1 MTTSATYKPAAQA
14 ASPFRTRAW
23 VQSWVDV
30 WGNHPR
36 IKLIDLGGRRDPL
49 EMVYTIN
56 HKLKG
61 IIPVKSLVI
70 AGNGFADFDPPR
82 AEYNDLE
89 SLVQLA
95 GGMDCLLKEL
105 TRLSWNQWAL
115 TDFHNNDSF
124 NELVATLSIANGLA
138 STKTKLEMAY
148 RISSSDIN
156 SYKKQ
161 LSASTRAKYFNR
173 RAKLAEHGIIEVTEL
188 TSAQDLF
195 NLLNHFHQMRWGR
208 PCYSAQSMTF
218 FRLFLER
225 IRCEGGVPMMQSLQ
239 IAGETVSVLFDL
251 VWNGVRYNIQSGFLE
266 GRFPQLALGSIHLG
280 FAIEQALNDAL
291 VYDLLVG
298 QGKNT
303 NYKQQIATENTYM
316 SSVIAVRGWLKSL
329 YRIYGK

>member
-1 MTTSATYKPAAQA
+1 
-14 ASPFRTRAW
+14 
-23 VQSWVDV
+23 
-30 WGNHPR
+30 
-36 IKLIDLGGRRDPL
+36 LGGRRDPL

-89 SLVQLA
+89 SLIRLT

-105 TRLSWNQWAL
+105 TKLSWNQWAL
-115 TDFHNNDSF
+115 TDFHNNYSF
-124 NELVATLSIANGLA
+124 NELVAALSIENGLA
-138 STKTKLEMAY
+138 STKTKLETAY

-156 SYKKQ
+156 NYKKQ

-173 RAKLAEHGIIEVTEL
+173 RAKLAEHGLIELAEL

-195 NLLNHFHQMRWGR
+195 NFLNHFHQKRWGR

-218 FRLFLER
+218 FKSFLER
-225 IRCEGGVPMMQSLQ
+225 IRCEGGVPIMQSLQ

-266 GRFPQLALGSIHLG
+266 RRFPQLALGSIHLG

-298 QGKNT
+298 QGKAT

-316 SSVIAVRGWLKSL
+316 SSVIAVRGWLKSI